1 MNDDVIY
8 PITYYKYLRKTNI
21 KIHNKDNCI
30 FCNMKSFSFN
40 EKFILKII
48 NHLKKR
54 DNPKLLKLLKA
65 IICNSF
71 LFDYNLI
78 EDNDIINKL
87 QKVKMKKEYINDV
100 IEEYISYYNNGLN
113 NSYNI
118 SCDICN
124 NKYCDFHIKFTNF
137 NTIQFDDNS
146 KKFVCENCFH
156 NLEDINEDNSTISNS
171 FGSKTYINN
180 NDNDDNNNDNNKIIN
195 IISFSPIDDYKFS

>member
-1 MNDDVIY
+1 M
-8 PITYYKYLRKTNI
+8 

-48 NHLKKR
+48 DHLKKR
-54 DNPKLLKLLKA
+54 ENLKLLRLLKA

-78 EDNDIINKL
+78 KDRDIINKL
-87 QKVKMKKEYINDV
+87 HKIKMKKECVKDI
-100 IEEYISYYNNGLN
+100 IEEYILYYNNGIN

-124 NKYCDFHIKFTNF
+124 NKYCDFHIEFTNF
-137 NTIQFDDNS
+137 NLIQFDDNS
-146 KKFVCENCFH
+146 KKFVCENCYH
-156 NLEDINEDNSTISNS
+156 NLEDINEDNSTISNCFS
-171 FGSKTYINN
+171 IKSDDNEN
-180 NDNDDNNNDNNKIIN
+180 NDNENNDNNKIIN
-195 IISFSPIDDYKFS
+195 IINFSPIKDYKFS